1 MIARRNRDGAEG
13 SQAGWRQEVVAC
25 AAAAAAIG
33 VGASRGFEAAFLL
46 LAALAVSWCLVPPVA
61 RFARRRNAIVAPGG
75 RSIHRER
82 TPLLG
87 GLAVFLPL
95 LAVFLVQ
102 EDPRFLGLAL
112 GCTVLAAAGAYDDL
126 RGASPRTKILAQIV
140 AALCLVAAGTRM
152 ERIELPPFGGF
163 GTHGFEIPLLIFW
176 IVLVTNAINLIDGMD
191 GLAASV
197 ALVACLACVALGWA
211 AVPAAVLAGALLGF
225 LRHNLPR
232 ATVFL
237 GDAGSMIVGFCLAAF
252 ALQAPAGFSV
262 AAALGILALPVG
274 DVALSAGRRWLRGK
288 PIFTGDCGH
297 VHHLLLRAWGDPWKA
312 LAALAA
318 FAFATATLAVA
329 APDAWGLLWIALL
342 WASFGVVLL
351 FVAGRP
357 RWASILINRRLFQRA
372 HLVRRYAQDSLRIA
386 ESASEVAALL
396 DRIAAEFNLL
406 TLRVRGIAIDR
417 PSGGEGEIVEE
428 KVECGTQGAGWSRRP
443 NGDDPAF
450 REEVRTILCELIR
463 KADLRLGALG
473 ADPAPGSRLVTR
485 YVIEPPSGAAAP
497 EEAPAPL
504 RAETGFRLNLPRAH
518 FVADSRLTLL
528 EIAPLV
534 EETRRR
540 AVLDPFVVHTGRRD
554 ELALEEG
561 VPRDTAIAVPDVDL
575 DVPPAVDGVET
586 ARILERYDALLD
598 ACVPAVVVVVGSSNA
613 AVACAVVAKKRGIPV
628 AHVDAGASAP
638 DRPAPEAFNRALAG
652 SLADLL
658 FSSRPDADGGTPEPA
673 RTNQRV
679 LFAAGEGG
687 AFEPAAARLV
697 PALEELAG
705 GGGAA

>member
-1 MIARRNRDGAEG
+1 MIARRNRNGAG
-13 SQAGWRQEVVAC
+13 DPPAGWRQEVVAC

-46 LAALAVSWCLVPPVA
+46 LAALAVSWSLVPPVA
-61 RFARRRNAIVAPGG
+61 RFALRRNAIVAPGG
-75 RSIHRER
+75 RSIHRES

-95 LAVFLVQ
+95 LAVILIQ

-126 RGASPRTKILAQIV
+126 RGASPRMKILAQVV
-140 AALCLVAAGTRM
+140 AALCLVVAGTRM

-163 GTHGFEIPLLIFW
+163 GTHGFEIPLLVFW
-176 IVLVTNAINLIDGMD
+176 VVLVTNAINLIDGMD
-191 GLAASV
+191 GLAATV

-211 AVPAAVLAGALLGF
+211 AIPAAVLAGALLGF

-232 ATVFL
+232 ASVFM

-252 ALQAPAGFSV
+252 ALQSPTGFSP

-312 LAALAA
+312 LATLAA
-318 FAFATATLAVA
+318 FAFVTSTVAVA
-329 APDAWGLLWIALL
+329 SPNAWGLLWIALL
-342 WASFGVVLL
+342 WAGFGVVLL

-386 ESASEVAALL
+386 ESASDVAALL

-406 TLRVRGIAIDR
+406 TLRVRGISIDR
-417 PSGGEGEIVEE
+417 SSGGEGEIVEE
-428 KVECGTQGAGWSRRP
+428 NVECASQGAGWSRRP

-463 KADLRLGALG
+463 KADTRLGALG

-485 YVIEPPSGAAAP
+485 YVIEPPRSAAGP
-497 EEAPAPL
+497 EEVPVPP

-518 FVADSRLTLL
+518 FVAGSRLNLL
-528 EIAPLV
+528 EVAPLV

-554 ELALEEG
+554 ELGLDDVGSRG
-561 VPRDTAIAVPDVDL
+561 VAIVVPDVDL
-575 DVPPAVDGVET
+575 DVPPAADGVET

-598 ACVPAVVVVVGSSNA
+598 ACVPGVVVVVGSSNA

-628 AHVDAGASAP
+628 AHIDAGGSAP

-658 FSSRPDADGGTPEPA
+658 FSSRPEAGGASREPSRA
-673 RTNQRV
+673 SQRV
-679 LFAAGEGG
+679 LFAASDPS
-687 AFEPAAARLV
+687 ALEPAAARLV